1 MSDCFGQ
8 TEPLFCRN
16 HRTEPVQSKM
26 CTKEVGMEVA
36 YSSAFGVPEGS
47 QQSHSS
53 CNSKVKTWTISEFS
67 VKEKNQTQQT
77 RKS

>member
-1 MSDCFGQ
+1 
-8 TEPLFCRN
+8 
-16 HRTEPVQSKM
+16 
-26 CTKEVGMEVA
+26 MEVA

-67 VKEKNQTQQT
+67 VKEKKQTQQT